1 MARGAAL
8 AIINRMNS
16 DEMWTAFDKK
26 DAAYD
31 GRFFVA
37 VRTTRVYCRP
47 SCAARPLRKN
57 VEFFDSADAAEAQG
71 YRPCKRCQPRSVLL
85 PAAQLAARAAAFI
98 ESNGHARLDA
108 LSRELGFS
116 PFHVQ
121 RVFKRVMGVSPMQYA
136 KTHRSAQLTRQLS
149 GAASVTAAIQDAG
162 YNSNSV
168 AYGESHGLGMTPGG
182 YRAGGAGAAIQYMLM
197 DSALGRMLVAATE
210 RGICALYFGEADAP
224 LVSQLCAEYPNAR
237 LAAGP
242 TETLRGYAES
252 VGLFLARKHDH
263 AALRQLPLDV
273 QGTVFQAQVW
283 QALREIPQGQTRSYA
298 EVAQAIGRPTAT
310 RAVANA
316 CGANRVAVVIPCH
329 RVVREGGVTGGYRW
343 GAERKAQLLAREQDG
358 LA

>member
-1 MARGAAL
+1 MARGVAL
-8 AIINRMNS
+8 AIINCMNS
-16 DEMWTAFDKK
+16 DEMWTAFDNK

-31 GRFFVA
+31 GRFFAA

-149 GAASVTAAIQDAG
+149 GGASVTAAIQDAG

-182 YRAGGAGAAIQYMLM
+182 YRAGGAGAAIQYMLT

-224 LVSQLCAEYPNAR
+224 LVSQLCAEYPKAR
-237 LAAGP
+237 LTAGP

-298 EVAQAIGRPTAT
+298 EVAQAIGRPAAT

-329 RVVREGGVTGGYRW
+329 RVVRESGATGGYRW
-343 GAERKAQLLAREQDG
+343 GVARKAQLLARERDG
-358 LA
+358 LV